1 MTDLDVFRCLYCG
14 FEKPGAERTL
24 EHLWPRRLGGASA
37 PDAFK
42 TRDVCGRCNN
52 NVGLFVD
59 GEFLRSF
66 FMSVAAISAA
76 LPFLDPSRCIPLP
89 LAYAGVIPVTLGD
102 GEICETW
109 IGPRG
114 ERIYHFH
121 KRDDE
126 HRFGTYAG
134 GDPIR
139 RRRRDPGRVYMSFSR
154 SNLYWIETALLSVR
168 AAFPRAPLRLLTRT
182 DVSQIVECCSPE
194 DDRSRSD
201 RAYLEPIW
209 RERQGQGRMQVNL
222 DYGMRFQ
229 AKLALGLG
237 YNLFGQAF
245 AQLPYEDTLRS
256 VLREID
262 PKRRATL
269 PLIGSSI
276 LAPPPP
282 DPVIDRLAYSGAFT
296 FLFNGSRQGIFLT
309 IFTPNRRRL
318 DTQIAPGPLRLP
330 SDLLERHQGSFA
342 VLVLPGLGQSIGPIS
357 MGHYVAH
364 CFGSEVHP
372 ALSQLD
378 ARRIAIDE
386 FERLVAVHEI
396 SQSA

>member
-1 MTDLDVFRCLYCG
+1 MTDLDGFRCIYCG
-14 FEKPGAERTL
+14 VEKPGSERTL

-37 PDAFK
+37 PDVFK

-59 GEFLRSF
+59 GEFQRSF

-76 LPFLDPSRCIPLP
+76 LPFLDPNRRVPLP
-89 LAYAGVIPVTLGD
+89 LAYAGVIPVALDD

-121 KRDDE
+121 MRDDE
-126 HRFGTYAG
+126 VRFGTYAG

-154 SNLYWIETALLSVR
+154 PNLFWIETALLSVR
-168 AAFPRAPLRLLTRT
+168 TAFPRAPLRLLTRT

-194 DDRSRSD
+194 DDQSRSD
-201 RAYLEPIW
+201 RAHLAPIW
-209 RERQGQGRMQVNL
+209 REKQGQSTMQINL
-222 DYGMRFQ
+222 DYGKRFQ

-237 YNLFGQAF
+237 YNLFGPAF
-245 AQLPYEDTLRS
+245 AQLPYEETLRS
-256 VLREID
+256 VLRETD
-262 PKRRATL
+262 PQRRATL
-269 PLIGSSI
+269 PFIGSSI
-276 LAPPPP
+276 LAPLPP
-282 DPVIDRLAYSGAFT
+282 DPVIDRLAYEGAFT
-296 FLFNGSRQGIFLT
+296 FLFNGGRQGVFFT
-309 IFTPNRRRL
+309 IFTPNRKRL

-330 SDLLERHQGSFA
+330 SDLLEQHHGSFV

-357 MGHYVAH
+357 MGHYGLH
-364 CFGSEVHP
+364 RFGSAAHP
-372 ALSQLD
+372 VLSQID
-378 ARRIAIDE
+378 ARRLTIDE
-386 FERLVAVHEI
+386 IERRLAGHEI
-396 SQSA
+396 PQTT

>member
-1 MTDLDVFRCLYCG
+1 MSELDVFRCIYCG
-14 FEKPGAERTL
+14 FEKPASERTL

-37 PDAFK
+37 PDVFK
-42 TRDVCGRCNN
+42 TRAVCGRCNN

-59 GEFLRSF
+59 GAFQRSF
-66 FMSVAAISAA
+66 FMSVATISAA
-76 LPFLDPSRCIPLP
+76 LRFLDPKRCVPLP
-89 LAYAGVIPVTLGD
+89 LAYAGVIPVSLGD

-126 HRFGTYAG
+126 DRFGTYAG

-139 RRRRDPGRVYMSFSR
+139 RRRCDPGRVYMSFSR
-154 SNLYWIETALLSVR
+154 PNLFWIETALVSVS
-168 AAFPRAPLRLLTRT
+168 AAFPRAPLRLLTHT
-182 DVSQIVECCSPE
+182 DASQILERCSPE
-194 DDRSRSD
+194 DDQSAND

-209 RERQGQGRMQVNL
+209 REKHGQGTMQVDL
-222 DYGMRFQ
+222 DYGTRFQ

-245 AQLPYEDTLRS
+245 AQLPYEEKLRCI
-256 VLREID
+256 LRE
-262 PKRRATL
+262 PNPERRARL
-269 PLIGSSI
+269 PFVGSSI

-282 DPVIDRLAYSGAFT
+282 DPVIDQLAYDGAFT
-296 FLFNGSRQGIFLT
+296 FIFNGSRHGVFLT

-330 SDLLERHQGSFA
+330 SDLLDRYQGSFA

-357 MGHYVAH
+357 MGHYGLH
-364 CFGSEVHP
+364 RFGSVSHP
-372 ALSQLD
+372 PLSQLD
-378 ARRIAIDE
+378 ARRLTIDE
-386 FERLVAVHEI
+386 IERRVAMHEI
-396 SQSA
+396 PQTT

>member
-1 MTDLDVFRCLYCG
+1 MTDLDVFRCIYCG
-14 FEKPGAERTL
+14 LEKPSSKRTL

-37 PDAFK
+37 PDFFK

-59 GEFLRSF
+59 GEFRRSF
-66 FMSVAAISAA
+66 FMSVATISAA
-76 LPFLDPSRCIPLP
+76 LPFLDPSRCMPLP
-89 LAYAGVIPVTLGD
+89 LAYAGVIPVALGD
-102 GEICETW
+102 GEICERW

-114 ERIYHFH
+114 EGIFHFR
-121 KRDDE
+121 KRDDID
-126 HRFGTYAG
+126 HFATYAG

-139 RRRRDPGRVYMSFSR
+139 RKRRDPGRVYMSFSR
-154 SNLYWIETALLSVR
+154 PNLFWIETALLSVR

-182 DVSQIVECCSPE
+182 DVSQIVERCSPE
-194 DDRSRSD
+194 DDQSRSD

-209 RERQGQGRMQVNL
+209 REKQGQSTMQINL

-237 YNLFGQAF
+237 YSLFGQAF
-245 AQLPYEDTLRS
+245 AQLPYEETLRS
-256 VLREID
+256 VLRETN
-262 PKRRATL
+262 PERRATL
-269 PLIGSSI
+269 PFIGSSI

-282 DPVIDRLAYSGAFT
+282 DPVIDRLAYGGAFT
-296 FLFNGSRQGIFLT
+296 FLFNGSRHGVFLT

-330 SDLLERHQGSFA
+330 SDLLDRHQGSFV

-357 MGHYVAH
+357 MGHYGLH
-364 CFGSEVHP
+364 RFGSAAHP

-378 ARRIAIDE
+378 ARRLTIDE
-386 FERLVAVHEI
+386 IERRVAVYEI
-396 SQSA
+396 PQSA